1 MTSGP
6 SYCRYCEEQIESCLA
21 AAREQDDQRTYFLTL
36 AWRWARLA
44 RDLESR
50 AACGIDCP
58 LHKTCAATLPPIIEN
73 GLTVPAAARRLSR
86 SAATDLPATIPA
98 A

>member
-6 SYCRYCEEQIESCLA
+6 GYCHYCEEQIAGCLA
-21 AAREQDDQRTYFLTL
+21 AAREQDDQRAYFLTL

-50 AACGIDCP
+50 HACGNGCP
-58 LHKTCAATLPPIIEN
+58 LRQTCAATLPPIVESADPASAPN
-73 GLTVPAAARRLSR
+73 LARPTVAPDGNIS
-86 SAATDLPATIPA
+86 IPA

>member
-1 MTSGP
+1 MTFGP

-21 AAREQDDQRTYFLTL
+21 AAREQDDQRAYFLTL

-50 AACGIDCP
+50 HDCGTSCP
-58 LHKTCAATLPPIIEN
+58 LYRTCAAALPPMVESADTAPLN
-73 GLTVPAAARRLSR
+73 LARPTAAPDRITS
-86 SAATDLPATIPA
+86 IPMA
-98 A
+98 